1 VPAEEAMTFIALQPR
16 AIQAPNFSPRLQ
28 QAVRLLQMS
37 SLDYAQALHE
47 AAEANPFLEFEE
59 AQATGEPDPDT
70 FASEEPDWS
79 EAATLD
85 RLSSGISAP
94 RAALSHDESADLLQR
109 IPLPA
114 SLREHLHAQLGVLRL
129 GEEDRM
135 LAAAVVESLDDDGY
149 LRISLQEI
157 GAVVGESG
165 DDDAAALHTA
175 LRRVQSLDPPGV
187 GARSVSECLLLQLST
202 IEDPALRELARQI
215 AADHLELLASRNLQ
229 RMATALGQPLS
240 RVTAAAECIRKLNA
254 RPGWQYGE
262 GTASFII
269 PDVIVRKRKGV
280 WRAVLNDAA
289 VPRVKLHQAYA
300 QLFEQHRGSDD
311 AQMSGCLERA
321 RWTLQ
326 NLAQRMSTIQAVA
339 QEIVVKQKLFLDYG
353 AMAMKPLGLREIA
366 DAVGVHPSTVSRTVH
381 HKYMATP
388 AGVFELKYFFSRGL
402 AHGGGASAPTAVKEL
417 VRKLIAA
424 EARHAP
430 LSDAELARQ
439 LEQQGFRIARRTI
452 TKYRQALHIAP
463 VERRSAA

>member
-1 VPAEEAMTFIALQPR
+1 MTFFALQTR

-59 AQATGEPDPDT
+59 VQAAGEPDPDA
-70 FASEEPDWS
+70 FASEGPDWS
-79 EAATLD
+79 DAATLD
-85 RLSSGISAP
+85 RLSSGTSAP
-94 RAALSHDESADLLQR
+94 RAALSHEESSDLLQR

-129 GEEDRM
+129 DEEERM

-149 LRISLQEI
+149 LRISLGEI

-165 DDDAAALHTA
+165 EDDAAALHTA

-187 GARSVSECLLLQLST
+187 GARSVSECLLLQLSAV
-202 IEDPALRELARQI
+202 EDPALCELARRI

-229 RMATALGQPLS
+229 RIATALGQPVS
-240 RVTAAAECIRKLNA
+240 RVKQAADCIRKLNA
-254 RPGWQYGE
+254 RPGWQYGDS
-262 GTASFII
+262 TAAFIT

-300 QLFEQHRGSDD
+300 RLFEQHRGSDD

-339 QEIVVKQKLFLDYG
+339 QEIVVKQKLFLEYG
-353 AMAMKPLGLREIA
+353 PMAMKPLGLREIA

-402 AHGGGASAPTAVKEL
+402 AHRGGASAPTAVKEL

-424 EARHAP
+424 EARQAP

-439 LEQQGFRIARRTI
+439 LEQQGFRIARRTV
-452 TKYRQALHIAP
+452 TKYRQALHIDP